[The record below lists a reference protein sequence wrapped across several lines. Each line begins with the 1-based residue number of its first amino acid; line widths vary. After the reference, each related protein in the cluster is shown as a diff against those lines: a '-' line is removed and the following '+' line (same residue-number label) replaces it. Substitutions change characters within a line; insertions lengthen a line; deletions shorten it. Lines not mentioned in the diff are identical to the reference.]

1 METYRE
7 YAPTCFDRHLQID
20 DRENWIVCPVSQTR
34 DSSALEKSNFR
45 TVLADMG
52 GESDTLEIHRF
63 GHWGPGWYEIIIVHP
78 SREKEVM
85 AWTERLEEYC
95 VADEYDYSQLESEN
109 ELEYWDN
116 FGRSEFVDTL
126 QRECYFEPTEEIIDD
141 IDSDVLYRF
150 FKDEGGHLRDNDTH
164 YPSISRRSI
173 ARIIKEYRKKARQ

>member
-34 DSSALEKSNFR
+34 DSSALEISNFR
-45 TVLADMG
+45 IVLADMG

-78 SREKEVM
+78 GREKEVK
-85 AWTERLEEYC
+85 AWTESLEEYC
-95 VADEYDYSQLESEN
+95 VADEDDYSQLEHEN

-116 FGRSEFVDTL
+116 FGRSDFVDIL
-126 QRECYFEPTEEIIDD
+126 QRECSFEPTEDIIDEIGSD
-141 IDSDVLYRF
+141 ILYHL
-150 FKDEGGHLRDNDTH
+150 FKEQGGYIIDNDTH
-164 YPSISRRSI
+164 YPNISRQDI
-173 ARIIKEYRKKARQ
+173 ARIIKDYRKKERQ